1 MRRADR
7 FSQIG
12 LVGQLKVNS
21 LPLGLTVSFN
31 GCEGKGRRGVCNQ
44 WLRRI
49 HASSAVTCVE
59 RYCPVGVGEE
69 EEEME
74 EGGE

>member
-1 MRRADR
+1 MECV
-7 FSQIG
+7 G
-12 LVGQLKVNS
+12 LLNSVRSVGQLKVNG
-21 LPLGLTVSFN
+21 LPLGLTVSLN
-31 GCEGKGRRGVCNQ
+31 GCEGKGSRRVCNQ

-69 EEEME
+69 KGRE
-74 EGGE
+74 